1 MGVLAEVCNDD
12 GSMARIPQL
21 IPFCKEHG
29 LVLTSIAD
37 IKAYIQETQGK

>member
-1 MGVLAEVCNDD
+1 V
-12 GSMARIPQL
+12 ARVPQL
-21 IPFCKEHG
+21 LPFCKEHG